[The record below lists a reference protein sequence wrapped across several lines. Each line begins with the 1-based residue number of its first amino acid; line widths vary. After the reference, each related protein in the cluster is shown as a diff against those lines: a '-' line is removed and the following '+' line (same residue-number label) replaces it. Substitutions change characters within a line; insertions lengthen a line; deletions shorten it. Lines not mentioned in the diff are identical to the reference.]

1 MSYSIT
7 KAVEAIKEGDTKR
20 ALKLL
25 ESPDTIFI
33 EWSIDDVLEVAKQQ
47 KRRITKKQA
56 REILSNIERHHDA
69 ELGVNWMT
77 IECALEY
84 DV

>member
-7 KAVEAIKEGDTKR
+7 RAVEAIKEGDTKR

-33 EWSIDDVLEVAKQQ
+33 EWGIEDVLEVAKQQ
-47 KRRITKKQA
+47 KKRITKKQA
-56 REILSNIERHHDA
+56 RTILQNIEHRHDA
-69 ELGVNWMT
+69 ELGVNWLT
-77 IECALEY
+77 IECALD